1 MPLQSPSYLRGG
13 DAGILAFSLQSTV
26 NTKRDQ
32 MMELVVF
39 REGNTAQ
46 QGTEETW
53 AGPRINAPT
62 PLCDLK
68 ALTQQPWAKGF
79 L

>member
-1 MPLQSPSYLRGG
+1 
-13 DAGILAFSLQSTV
+13 
-26 NTKRDQ
+26 
-32 MMELVVF
+32 MELAMF

-46 QGTEETW
+46 QGSEEIW
-53 AGPRINAPT
+53 AGLRMNAPT

-68 ALTQQPWAKGF
+68 VLTQQPWAKGF